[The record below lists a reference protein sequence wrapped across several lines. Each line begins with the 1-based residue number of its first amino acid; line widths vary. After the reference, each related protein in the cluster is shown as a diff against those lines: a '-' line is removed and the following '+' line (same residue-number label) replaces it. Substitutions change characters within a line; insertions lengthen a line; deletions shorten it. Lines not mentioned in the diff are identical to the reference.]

1 MTSPIPE
8 WDGSSAWAKGGPRT
22 SRGPIQH
29 PTTHHIIIMASAR
42 LGRLSHHLPSL
53 AVAFFVA
60 RDDDDD
66 DSRARSTFLSSVRCE
81 APPKKASDGAEKKKE
96 EEGLVSR

>member
-1 MTSPIPE
+1 
-8 WDGSSAWAKGGPRT
+8 
-22 SRGPIQH
+22 
-29 PTTHHIIIMASAR
+29 MASAR

-66 DSRARSTFLSSVRCE
+66 SRARSTFLSSVRCE
-81 APPKKASDGAEKKKE
+81 APPKKTSDGMEKKKE
-96 EEGLVSR
+96 EEGLVSRRCREREAQTMSMLVVPVEFL

>member
-1 MTSPIPE
+1 
-8 WDGSSAWAKGGPRT
+8 
-22 SRGPIQH
+22 
-29 PTTHHIIIMASAR
+29 MASAR

-60 RDDDDD
+60 RDDD

-96 EEGLVSR
+96 EEGLVSRRCREREAQTMSMLVVPVEFL